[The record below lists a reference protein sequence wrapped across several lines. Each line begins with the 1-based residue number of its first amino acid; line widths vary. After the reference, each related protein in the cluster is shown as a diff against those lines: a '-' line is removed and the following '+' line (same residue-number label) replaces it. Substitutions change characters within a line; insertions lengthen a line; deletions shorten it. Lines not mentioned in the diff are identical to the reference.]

1 MFAAIFEILPK
12 QEQFE
17 DYLALAKQLRLL
29 LQKIDGFVDNER
41 FQSLTRRGWILS
53 VSTWR
58 DEKSVIRWRTT
69 GEHHRIQQK
78 GRFEIFQ
85 DYHLRVGDV
94 TADSDAPKEAP
105 VKEQR
110 FDETEVG
117 TAKLLTLTELVQDRD
132 KPIAPPADL
141 LSMLGLSLAN
151 TGIVERDVFVSIYT
165 PRKTAVLVAWKD
177 AMPANGWT
185 PVKITNVQKLRH
197 RKIRV
202 VRDYGMFDR
211 REAPQFF
218 PDVEGHETRHSRP
231 LESTQST

>member
-1 MFAAIFEILPK
+1 M
-12 QEQFE
+12 
-17 DYLALAKQLRLL
+17 
-29 LQKIDGFVDNER
+29 DGFVDNER
-41 FQSLTRRGWILS
+41 FGSQTRRGWILS

-69 GEHHRIQQK
+69 GEHHKIQQK

-110 FDETEVG
+110 FDATEVG
-117 TAKLLTLTELVQDRD
+117 TAKLLTLTELIQEQE
-132 KPIAPPADL
+132 KPIAAPGDL

-151 TGIVERDVFVSIYT
+151 SGVVERDVFVSIYT
-165 PRKTAVLVAWKD
+165 PGKSAVLVAWKD
-177 AMPANGWT
+177 AMAADGWT
-185 PVKITNVQKLRH
+185 PVKIPNVQKLRH

-202 VRDYGMFDR
+202 IRDYGMFDR

-218 PDVEGHETRHSRP
+218 PDTEGRETRHSRP

>member
-12 QEQFE
+12 RERFE
-17 DYLALAKQLRLL
+17 DYLTLAKQLRPL
-29 LQKIDGFVDNER
+29 LQKMDGFVDNER
-41 FQSLTRRGWILS
+41 FGSQTRRGWILS

-69 GEHHRIQQK
+69 GEHHKIQQK

-110 FDETEVG
+110 FDATEVG
-117 TAKLLTLTELVQDRD
+117 TAKLLTLTELIQEQE
-132 KPIAPPADL
+132 KPIAAPDDL

-151 TGIVERDVFVSIYT
+151 SGVVERDVFVSIYT
-165 PRKTAVLVAWKD
+165 PGKSAVLVAWKD
-177 AMPANGWT
+177 AMAADGWT
-185 PVKITNVQKLRH
+185 PVKIPNVQKLRH

-202 VRDYGMFDR
+202 IRDYGMFDR

-218 PDVEGHETRHSRP
+218 PDTEGRETRHSRP

>member
-12 QEQFE
+12 RERFE
-17 DYLALAKQLRLL
+17 DYLTLAKQLRPL
-29 LQKIDGFVDNER
+29 LQNIDGFVDNER
-41 FQSLTRRGWILS
+41 FESQTRSGWILS
-53 VSTWR
+53 ISTWR

-69 GEHHRIQQK
+69 GEHHKIQQK

-85 DYHLRVGDV
+85 DYHLRIGDV
-94 TADSDAPKEAP
+94 TADTDAPKEAP

-110 FDETEVG
+110 FDETEVSR
-117 TAKLLTLTELVQDRD
+117 AKRLTLTELIQEQE

-151 TGIVERDVFVSIYT
+151 SGVVERDVFVSIST
-165 PRKTAVLVAWKD
+165 PRKSVVLVAWKD
-177 AMPANGWT
+177 AMAADGWT

-202 VRDYGMFDR
+202 IRDYGMFDR

-218 PDVEGHETRHSRP
+218 PDVQGRETRHSRP
-231 LESTQST
+231 LST

>member
-12 QEQFE
+12 RERFE
-17 DYLALAKQLRLL
+17 DYLTLAKQLRPL
-29 LQKIDGFVDNER
+29 LQKMDGFVDNER
-41 FQSLTRRGWILS
+41 FGSQTRRGWILS

-110 FDETEVG
+110 FDATEVG
-117 TAKLLTLTELVQDRD
+117 TAKLLTLTELIQEQE
-132 KPIAPPADL
+132 KPIAAPGDL

-151 TGIVERDVFVSIYT
+151 SGVVERDVFVSIYT
-165 PRKTAVLVAWKD
+165 PGKSAVLVAWKD
-177 AMPANGWT
+177 AMAADGWT
-185 PVKITNVQKLRH
+185 PVKIPNVQKLRH

-202 VRDYGMFDR
+202 IRDYGMFDR

-218 PDVEGHETRHSRP
+218 PDTEGRETRHSRP

>member
-12 QEQFE
+12 RERFE
-17 DYLALAKQLRLL
+17 DYLTLAKQLRPL
-29 LQKIDGFVDNER
+29 LQKMDGFVDNER
-41 FQSLTRRGWILS
+41 FGSQTRRGWILS

-58 DEKSVIRWRTT
+58 DEKSVIRWRAT

-110 FDETEVG
+110 FDATEVG
-117 TAKLLTLTELVQDRD
+117 TAKLLTLTELIQEQE
-132 KPIAPPADL
+132 KPIAAPGDL

-151 TGIVERDVFVSIYT
+151 SGVVERDVFVSIYT
-165 PRKTAVLVAWKD
+165 PGKSAVLVAWKD
-177 AMPANGWT
+177 AMAADGWT
-185 PVKITNVQKLRH
+185 PVKIPNVQKLRH

-202 VRDYGMFDR
+202 IRDYGMFDR

-218 PDVEGHETRHSRP
+218 PDTEGRETRHSRP

>member
-12 QEQFE
+12 RERFE
-17 DYLALAKQLRLL
+17 DYFTLGKQLRPL
-29 LQKIDGFVDNER
+29 LQKINGFVDNER
-41 FQSLTRRGWILS
+41 FESQTRRGWILS

-117 TAKLLTLTELVQDRD
+117 TAKLLTLTELIHKQE
-132 KPIAPPADL
+132 KPIALPADL
-141 LSMLGLSLAN
+141 LSLLGLSLAN
-151 TGIVERDVFVSIYT
+151 SGVVEKDVFVSIYT
-165 PRKTAVLVAWKD
+165 PGKTAVLVAWKD
-177 AMPANGWT
+177 AMAADGWT
-185 PVKITNVQKLRH
+185 PLKIPNVQKLRH

-202 VRDYGMFDR
+202 IRDYGMFDR

-218 PDVEGHETRHSRP
+218 PDKVESVR
-231 LESTQST
+231 ST